1 MNDTFRTLQDL
12 LFAQPVWLQTIV
24 GLALLG
30 VAVVA
35 LHLLLRPV
43 VLSLV
48 KWLVDLSPIE
58 WDGTLFDHHVP
69 HRLSRLI
76 PLLAL
81 RVGLPM
87 VPGLSDGLT
96 SFLTRLVSA
105 TMILVVARTIDALL
119 SAAHSL
125 YQRTEMAATRPIKSY
140 VQLVKLVVYLIAG
153 VFIIARL
160 ANQSPWFFVSG
171 LGAMM
176 AIILIIFRD
185 TLLSLVASIQ
195 LSNNDL
201 IRVGDWI
208 EMPQFGA
215 DGDVVDIALTSVKVV
230 NWDKTTTVIPTH
242 KFLDNSFKNWRGMF
256 ELGGRRIKRA
266 ININISSIRFLTEE
280 EIERFSQFVLLKD
293 YIARKVAELQE
304 YNEPYAD
311 DPDAIVNA
319 RRMTNVGT
327 LRAYIAS
334 YLHNHPR
341 IHQDMTVLV
350 RQLAPNPEGLPL
362 ELYMFTNDTRWSQ
375 YEDIQSD
382 IFDHILAIMPEFDLE
397 VYQRPSGRDLG
408 HGLGVRTDGGPH
420 GLGVMADEGR

>member
-408 HGLGVRTDGGPH
+408 LTARVVG
-420 GLGVMADEGR
+420 EG